1 MKEIGDMVFGTNQL
15 LKEAK
20 RNYYKMHLKVYIN
33 HTILQKNIDMLVHG
47 KKCIMKIQDNLKI
60 FLQKRMLG
68 KSMKF
73 DKDLNKTIYIK

>member
-1 MKEIGDMVFGTNQL
+1 
-15 LKEAK
+15 
-20 RNYYKMHLKVYIN
+20 
-33 HTILQKNIDMLVHG
+33 MLVHG